1 MKCRN
6 CKNYVFEGRRQG
18 YCSLLCAPMD
28 GELIACSYSVPPFIA
43 IDVEVEVVADHIPAL
58 A

>member
-6 CKNYVFEGRRQG
+6 CKYYTFEGRREG
-18 YCSLLCAPMD
+18 YCALLCAPME

-43 IDVEVEVVADHIPAL
+43 IVAEVESAEDPVLAL
-58 A
+58 V